1 MRYSARVDAN
11 HADIRDAARRTG
23 YVWVDTYRQGDG
35 APDAFCLSRSGR
47 WVALEIKSPGGKL
60 TEKELALWAQFGD
73 DTPAAVVYS
82 VDQFLEIMHRYDQ

>member
-1 MRYSARVDAN
+1 
-11 HADIRDAARRTG
+11 
-23 YVWVDTYRQGDG
+23 
-35 APDAFCLSRSGR
+35 
-47 WVALEIKSPGGKL
+47 VALEIKSPGGKL